1 MEIAGLPSCA
11 DEGEI
16 QPLGTSGWEGAV
28 HPLSPHTIVA
38 MVQSRPAFVA
48 PLPARRLIF
57 MRPAV
62 SPLCGA
68 QARPVANRTARV
80 RMSLLPLVPNW
91 MLVAAWAYGAY
102 RFYRGFH
109 RTSYQDSF
117 RVPLALAWPLLFVFN
132 GSYRSN
138 FTKSLKGSD
147 DS

>member
-1 MEIAGLPSCA
+1 MSLGLKA
-11 DEGEI
+11 LLI
-16 QPLGTSGWEGAV
+16 TSQRTTAALR
-28 HPLSPHTIVA
+28 LSSHTSVA
-38 MVQSRPAFVA
+38 MVEICPAFTA
-48 PLPARRLIF
+48 PLAARRPVF
-57 MRPAV
+57 MRSAL
-62 SPLCGA
+62 SPLFR
-68 QARPVANRTARV
+68 QHTRPVAIRKARV

-117 RVPLALAWPLLFVFN
+117 RVPLALAWPLLFALN